1 MSKTTTPFLPC
12 WGNYKIPKQQK
23 KCKKLPKTAEADERC
38 SPLRNRDREEVTGTN
53 EQEKARAERLI
64 EKFSKMDDEG
74 KMFLCAYADGMLAAA
89 EMLEK
94 CVAS

>member
-1 MSKTTTPFLPC
+1 M
-12 WGNYKIPKQQK
+12 
-23 KCKKLPKTAEADERC
+23 
-38 SPLRNRDREEVTGTN
+38 N

-89 EMLEK
+89 EMFEK
-94 CVAS
+94 RAAS

>member
-1 MSKTTTPFLPC
+1 M
-12 WGNYKIPKQQK
+12 
-23 KCKKLPKTAEADERC
+23 
-38 SPLRNRDREEVTGTN
+38 N

-89 EMLEK
+89 EMLKSAPRHKDRRCENRL
-94 CVAS
+94 